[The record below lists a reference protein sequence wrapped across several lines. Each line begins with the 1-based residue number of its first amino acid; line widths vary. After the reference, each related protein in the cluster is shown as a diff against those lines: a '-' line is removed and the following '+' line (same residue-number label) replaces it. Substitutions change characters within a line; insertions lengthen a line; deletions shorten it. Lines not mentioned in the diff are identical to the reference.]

1 MLNTQG
7 ATQYSSTE
15 TKSLLDVGFVSDLDA
30 TDSVMPSFNSENST
44 TSLLKIA
51 QSGIVAILAI
61 SAPTAIAEVI
71 EKSPIAD
78 TVIEQPSYYTYSSF
92 KSASEKLEEMFQLVN
107 QNDISSFMD
116 SHSELYD
123 ALEFVSNQV
132 RQYSDV
138 KTVSLEH
145 YSDLEEGWEKLYLLV
160 ETNLDDMDALDS
172 LEDKIF
178 FEALDPISSLT
189 KGKLVL
195 TVS

>member
-1 MLNTQG
+1 MLNTQA
-7 ATQYSSTE
+7 ATQYSTTE
-15 TKSLLDVGFVSDLDA
+15 TSGLLNVDSTSDFTA
-30 TDSVMPSFNSENST
+30 DSVMPSFNSEDST
-44 TSLLKIA
+44 SFLKIE
-51 QSGIVAILAI
+51 QNGIVAILAM
-61 SAPTAIAEVI
+61 SAPTSIAEVI
-71 EKSPIAD
+71 QSPIAE
-78 TVIEQPSYYTYSSF
+78 TVIEQPSYYTYSSS
-92 KSASEKLEEMFQLVN
+92 KSALEKLEEMFQLVN
-107 QNDISSFMD
+107 QNDISSFIG

-138 KTVSLEH
+138 KKVSLEH
-145 YSDLEEGWEKLYLLV
+145 YSDLDEGWEKLYLLV